1 MSHITLANMKTYKM
15 WILSKTILQIIIFLK
30 QDQKNKPK
38 EKPCLVSKH
47 FLKEHEFNTAW

>member
-1 MSHITLANMKTYKM
+1 MSHITLANMKMYKM

-30 QDQKNKPK
+30 QGQKNKPK